1 VEACSGGSS
10 SSSSGGSSAVPAA
23 QSSFSLLSCSSSSF
37 ALSFPFLLPA
47 DCCAIRH
54 PPVFNALVNG
64 SDLVNG
70 WLLRWRS
77 PTTPPTTSTKAA
89 DDRRTCHHC
98 SSPSS
103 SSSSLVASCQ
113 QDDRPLGKRRTMTT
127 VSPLSFSS
135 SLVASCQQD
144 DRPPGKR
151 RTMTTTIAA
160 TMATDRPPY
169 RLLPLHLGDVAI
181 TSSCPPCVG
190 RFHPL
195 SFRHCCHP
203 TLRCHHSPHAHHSH
217 RRCCLSSCVIPTTI
231 SESFVLIISPPGH
244 HPARIHFCDD
254 APPAPSSPHTQQHP
268 RGLVRGGGRR
278 RTQGDIARRRPRPGR
293 GLGG

>member
-1 VEACSGGSS
+1 MEACSGGG
-10 SSSSGGSSAVPAA
+10 SSSGGSSAVPAV
-23 QSSFSLLSCSSSSF
+23 QSSFSLLSRSSSSF

-47 DCCAIRH
+47 DCCAIR
-54 PPVFNALVNG
+54 VFNALVNG
-64 SDLVNG
+64 SSQWLVVVMALPNNSTDDLDKSGRRSLYMSSLFITVIF
-70 WLLRWRS
+70 LLLTHGFLSTGRS
-77 PTTPPTTSTKAA
+77 SSRQTS
-89 DDRRTCHHC
+89 DDDDCHHC

-113 QDDRPLGKRRTMTT
+113 QDDH
-127 VSPLSFSS
+127 
-135 SLVASCQQD
+135 
-144 DRPPGKR
+144 PPGKR

-169 RLLPLHLGDVAI
+169 RLSPLHLGDVAI

-190 RFHPL
+190 HFRPL

-203 TLRCHHSPHAHHSH
+203 TLRCHHSPHARHSH

-244 HPARIHFCDD
+244 HPARIHFWDD